1 MADIKKAKIGDQIYD
16 VIPLEEFNRNAQFY
30 KTVPTAIEGGDGYLY
45 PVRSN
50 PNDIRP
56 GFFDDQTMQFFTP
69 PVGRD
74 CTTYS
79 SRNLIDFSQAG
90 SIKEIIETQEK
101 LSDAER
107 QILTTVDNVFIPPR
121 LPEETPE
128 MGAIKEA
135 ITAKA
140 IDIDKY
146 EYRFGSNYNNDKRI
160 LKKDRIT
167 FDKLRST
174 CKALDMRATLII
186 EDQNPDVPN
195 PIGKRVEVCITDG
208 FDSDNDV
215 EIKDDDQVNEEEE

>member
-1 MADIKKAKIGDQIYD
+1 MADIKKAKLGEQIYD
-16 VIPLEEFNRNAQFY
+16 VVTVEEFNRNAEFY
-30 KTVPTAIEGGDGYLY
+30 KTVPTAIDGKDGYLY

-50 PNDIRP
+50 SNDNRP
-56 GFFDDQTMQFFTP
+56 GFIDDQTMQFFNP
-69 PVGRD
+69 PIGRD
-74 CTTYS
+74 CVTYS
-79 SRNLIDFSQAG
+79 ARNLIDFSQAG
-90 SIKEIIETQEK
+90 SIKEIIETQER

-107 QILTTVDNVFIPPR
+107 QILTTVDNVFIPPH

-128 MGAIKEA
+128 MGAIKDA
-135 ITAKA
+135 IISKS

-174 CKALDMRATLII
+174 CKALDMRASLII

-195 PIGKRVEVCITDG
+195 PIGKIIQVCITDG
-208 FDSDNDV
+208 FDNNNQDEV
-215 EIKDDDQVNEEEE
+215 EIKEDE